1 MICPKCG
8 RNISDDSS
16 FCSGCGSNLTDPKSG
31 KKNFGFLKGPSD
43 KAKGYAAIM
52 TALMVFPATF
62 CVALDLIFTRSNGWC
77 GYVVG
82 ALIVAWVLSVFPVLR
97 VTPAPVTALICLF
110 SLLSYLAYII
120 GQTGHITWYYKV
132 GIPLFVLGA
141 IFISVDSA
149 LFGAGKLKGLHA
161 LSVVCLEAAVYLI
174 AIEIT
179 VDNLLFNMVTIRWSA
194 IWACFFVSAVALI
207 EAVNYVIKL
216 AKKK

>member
-1 MICPKCG
+1 MICPNCG
-8 RNISDDSS
+8 RNIPDDSS
-16 FCSGCGSNLTDPKSG
+16 FCSGCGTNLAAPDAG
-31 KKNFGFLKGPSD
+31 NKKLQFFKGPTD
-43 KAKGYAAIM
+43 KGKGYAAIM

-62 CVALDLIFTRSNGWC
+62 CIAVDLIFTRSNGWC

-82 ALIVAWVLSVFPVLR
+82 ALIVTWILSVFPVLR
-97 VTPAPVTALICLF
+97 ITPVPVTALIGLF
-110 SLLSYLAYII
+110 SVLSYLAYII

-149 LFGAGKLKGLHA
+149 LFGADKLKGLHA
-161 LSVVCLEAAVYLI
+161 LSLISLEIAVYLI

-194 IWACFFVSAVALI
+194 ILACFFVSAVALI

-216 AKKK
+216 YKKK